1 MIEVPLTEAQLR
13 ALREMAARSGRP
25 VSELAG
31 EGIDRMIAAQGMPD
45 REELARRA
53 LEAAGRFCS
62 GGATGSACHDDFL
75 AEAYLGTKEGAVPL
89 AEDEL
94 RAEYDF
100 DYSEAEP
107 NRFSADTIPAA
118 PDPDEAG

>member
-1 MIEVPLTEAQLR
+1 
-13 ALREMAARSGRP
+13 MAARSGRP

-31 EGIDRMIAAQGMPD
+31 EGIDRMIAAQGRPD

-75 AEAYLGTKEGAVPL
+75 AEAYLGTNEEAVPP
-89 AEDEL
+89 ADDEL
-94 RAEYDF
+94 RVEYDF
-100 DYSEAEP
+100 DYSQAKP
-107 NRFSADTIPAA
+107 NRLAADTIALA
-118 PDPDEAG
+118 PDPDVAG